1 MSDVSRPIQNARP
14 TPAADVPRET
24 PRVAGAPT
32 VVETPVVA
40 EAPRAVEAPRVVET
54 PTVVAEKSVS
64 HVTPDPLAPRVAEVV
79 VERRETTDEPHVSR
93 PTSQDS
99 RLASEVSLPTADSRP
114 TPAADVPRVAEER
127 SIPKEGVDM
136 RIEATTIE
144 LRGNPPVKVQILS
157 SAGLA
162 PLPIPRATATRFA
175 AAMEDDAR
183 GTETPLVHNPLVA
196 PPSLDA
202 GAVARPSEL
211 AASAASA
218 RTEAIV
224 ETVNEIVETVVDR
237 ISVTPTLAKG
247 EGEIRITLRPTVLD
261 GSTVS
266 LSAKGG
272 ELTVVVAPAT
282 PDAAHLASA
291 ALPRLEAALAAHAP
305 AFHHVA
311 VVLATSKKGKSD
323 EIA

>member
-1 MSDVSRPIQNARP
+1 
-14 TPAADVPRET
+14 
-24 PRVAGAPT
+24 
-32 VVETPVVA
+32 
-40 EAPRAVEAPRVVET
+40 
-54 PTVVAEKSVS
+54 
-64 HVTPDPLAPRVAEVV
+64 
-79 VERRETTDEPHVSR
+79 
-93 PTSQDS
+93 
-99 RLASEVSLPTADSRP
+99 
-114 TPAADVPRVAEER
+114 
-127 SIPKEGVDM
+127 M

-162 PLPIPRATATRFA
+162 PLPIPRAAARFA
-175 AAMEDDAR
+175 AAMKDDAR
-183 GTETPLVHNPLVA
+183 GTETPLVHSPLVA
-196 PPSLDA
+196 PPPLDA

-237 ISVTPTLAKG
+237 ISVTPTLAQG

-272 ELTVVVAPAT
+272 ELTVIVAPAT

>member
-1 MSDVSRPIQNARP
+1 
-14 TPAADVPRET
+14 
-24 PRVAGAPT
+24 
-32 VVETPVVA
+32 
-40 EAPRAVEAPRVVET
+40 
-54 PTVVAEKSVS
+54 
-64 HVTPDPLAPRVAEVV
+64 
-79 VERRETTDEPHVSR
+79 
-93 PTSQDS
+93 
-99 RLASEVSLPTADSRP
+99 
-114 TPAADVPRVAEER
+114 
-127 SIPKEGVDM
+127 M

-175 AAMEDDAR
+175 AAMKDDAR

-196 PPSLDA
+196 PPPIDA

-218 RTEAIV
+218 RTEVIV

-237 ISVTPTLAKG
+237 ISVTPTLAQG

-266 LSAKGG
+266 LSAKDG